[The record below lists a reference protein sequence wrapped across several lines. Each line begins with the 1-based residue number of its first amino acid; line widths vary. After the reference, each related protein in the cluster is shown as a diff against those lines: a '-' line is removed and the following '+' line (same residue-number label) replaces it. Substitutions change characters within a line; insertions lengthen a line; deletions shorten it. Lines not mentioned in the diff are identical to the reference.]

1 LIYSDYKARTD
12 PYKLPMAHYI
22 WYRPPRQAMTVD
34 IDEMIATLP
43 RNEQVIVKRLCA
55 LVIECI
61 PQATEKAY
69 YDLRIPFYTK
79 NRLICFIWPPSVAW
93 ATSANH
99 EKRKAKGV
107 SLGFNQGKLMSN
119 EDGVLLAEGRKQV
132 YVMYFKEL
140 SDIDEAQVR
149 ALLFEAAMID
159 EQFARKKRKK

>member
-1 LIYSDYKARTD
+1 MPGHTNK
-12 PYKLPMAHYI
+12 
-22 WYRPPRQAMTVD
+22 VD
-34 IDEMIATLP
+34 INEMIANLP
-43 RNEQVIVKRLCA
+43 RNEQVLVKMLRA
-55 LVIECI
+55 LIIECI

-69 YDLRIPFYTK
+69 YDLGIPFYTR
-79 NRLICFIWPPSVAW
+79 NRLICFIWPPSVLW
-93 ATSANH
+93 EPGANH

-140 SDIDEAQVR
+140 DDIDEAQVR

-159 EQFARKKRKK
+159 EQFVKKKKRG